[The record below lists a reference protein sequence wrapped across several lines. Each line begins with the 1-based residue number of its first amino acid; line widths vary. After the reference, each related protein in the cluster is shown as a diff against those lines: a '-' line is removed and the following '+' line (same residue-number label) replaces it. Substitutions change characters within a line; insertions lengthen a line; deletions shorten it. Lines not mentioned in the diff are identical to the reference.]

1 MRRNIATWI
10 TSIGLIACSSV
21 SCTVGDEG
29 LDDEDP
35 AIPERDPFIIGGTV
49 TTGDSA
55 VMFLLGGGA
64 ACSGTLVSPQV
75 VLTAG
80 HCFTTGTRVS
90 AESGPFTRSGTA
102 RRHPDYSNQNAPVND
117 VGVVIL
123 DQPFPK
129 VAPLP
134 IRAPVVG
141 APSRKVGYGYFDSNG
156 QLQWDF
162 KKRTVDV
169 NVGYHN
175 GSPWVNV
182 PNGYLRMGKAACF
195 GDSGGPT
202 LQLIANAWSVVGIT
216 SFVDSNSCAGS
227 SWDWVAQQ
235 SAAWIRSQI
244 EETAVCSSSS
254 DCSTYEPLYGE
265 RLSCHQSRCKV
276 AQVTFHPGACT
287 AHACWPDH
295 WPTAQKRCEESG
307 FTRAV
312 SQQSWQVAGDKI
324 WVGGWGLL
332 NGWVGWHQAL
342 IGGGRAM
349 QRVTCER

>member
-10 TSIGLIACSSV
+10 TSVGLIACSSV

-49 TTGDSA
+49 TDISEILPLVDANGFFRCT
-55 VMFLLGGGA
+55 
-64 ACSGTLVSPQV
+64 GTLVAPHV
-75 VLTAG
+75 LLTAG
-80 HCFTTGTRVS
+80 HCFATGDRVQT
-90 AESGPFTRSGTA
+90 PFGDVGTA
-102 RRHPDYSNQNAPVND
+102 RRHPSYSESSVPVND

-123 DQPFPK
+123 DRPIRGGGIE
-129 VAPLP
+129 PLP

-141 APSRKVGYGYFDSNG
+141 AEARKVGFGKHDANG
-156 QLQWDF
+156 MLSWDA
-162 KKRTVDV
+162 KQRTVDV
-169 NVGYHN
+169 RFAYDSGA
-175 GSPWVNV
+175 PWVNI
-182 PNGYLRMGKAACF
+182 PNGFLKMGKAACF

-202 LQLIANAWSVVGIT
+202 LQLISNVWSVVGIT
-216 SFVDSNSCAGS
+216 SFVNSNTCSGS

-244 EETAVCSSSS
+244 EETAVCSSNS
-254 DCSTYEPLYGE
+254 DCSTYEPLFGE

-332 NGWVGWHQAL
+332 NGWVGWHQAQ